1 MKFLSLIAIMLV
13 AFASYV
19 ELACPS
25 QSTSIGVILKVIIY
39 GPQELIEAIY
49 KQPIARTDEENAL
62 IAAEIESIRQ
72 LVRFT

>member
-49 KQPIARTDEENAL
+49 KQPSDRTDEDKAL
-62 IAAEIESIRQ
+62 MAAEIESIRQ
-72 LVRFT
+72 QVCLT